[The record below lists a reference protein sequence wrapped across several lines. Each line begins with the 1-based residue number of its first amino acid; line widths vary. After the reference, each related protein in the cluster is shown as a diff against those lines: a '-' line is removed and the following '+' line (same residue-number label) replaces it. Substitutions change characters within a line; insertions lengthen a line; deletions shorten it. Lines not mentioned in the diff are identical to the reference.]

1 MDEKNN
7 YKLLVAFIFL
17 IILFI
22 YLIVYI
28 SIRNYSHHGTNNSTF
43 DTIGFNAFSY
53 FENINTRIYPISKSD
68 AEWLFINNSNANH
81 SFNIVYI
88 IFVPLERIE
97 LAMRGQKI
105 VVLSNEEKL
114 LITHRIEM
122 LDSKKNNS
130 MPY

>member
-1 MDEKNN
+1 MVEKNN
-7 YKLLVAFIFL
+7 YKLFVAFIFL
-17 IILFI
+17 IISFI

-28 SIRNYSHHGTNNSTF
+28 SIRNYSHHGTKDSTF
-43 DTIGFNAFSY
+43 GTIGFNAFSY
-53 FENINTRIYPISKSD
+53 FENINTRIYPNSKSD
-68 AEWLFINNSNANH
+68 AEWLFINNSNANN

-122 LDSKKNNS
+122 FDSKKINS